1 MEKKVILA
9 RWFSIILETIRA
21 YINRD
26 LQADNIDHN
35 EFSILMRLFMY
46 GDGIKQEEL
55 TSSLVMDSAAIS
67 RTVKELT
74 NKGLIR
80 KEINPRDK
88 RAYLIYL
95 TPGGIELEAKISEV
109 YDSIFHR
116 LTVGIAHDDVYH
128 CINTLEE
135 IFENAQEMRQLL

>member
-26 LQADNIDHN
+26 LEAENIDHN
-35 EFSILMRLFMY
+35 EFSILMRIFMY

-74 NKGLIR
+74 NKGFIR
-80 KEINPRDK
+80 KEINPQDM

-95 TPGGIELEAKISEV
+95 TPRGMELEAKITKV

-116 LTVGIAHDDVYH
+116 LTVGISQDDVYQ

-135 IFENAQEMRQLL
+135 IFENAQKMRQLL